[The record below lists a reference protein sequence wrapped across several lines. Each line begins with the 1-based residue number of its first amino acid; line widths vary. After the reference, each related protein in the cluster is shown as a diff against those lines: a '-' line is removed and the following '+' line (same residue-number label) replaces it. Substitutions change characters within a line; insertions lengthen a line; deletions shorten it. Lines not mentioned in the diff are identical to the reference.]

1 MAVSARLKPRA
12 TPARRGRQADGWQRY
27 EAEKAEFMRK
37 YPGATP
43 AEYARAMRE
52 AAKKAGV

>member
-1 MAVSARLKPRA
+1 MNARLKPRSA
-12 TPARRGRQADGWQRY
+12 PAHRTRPVSAWQRY
-27 EAEKAEFMRK
+27 ETDKAEFMRK

-43 AEYARAMRE
+43 VEYERAMRE